1 MSKESISNAND
12 FGAVISIIE
21 NARGRALKAVNAE
34 LIQMYWEVGKYLSD
48 LCAVSSF
55 GDKIID
61 EVAAYIS
68 KTAPALKGFNRRGLY
83 RMRQF
88 YETYRDNEFVSALL
102 TQISW
107 TNHLLIMSKAK
118 SKEERDFYVALAA
131 KNHYSSRELE
141 RQLDSSYYERY
152 MLSSGKQPPELV
164 PQNVRNSILDT
175 YVLEFLDLPEQYSER
190 NFRKAIIENLKQ
202 FILEFGKDFTF
213 IGEEYRVQVGGQD
226 FFIDLLFYNRALS
239 CLVPIELKIGKFKP
253 EHIGQ
258 INFYLEALDRDV
270 KKPNENPSVGLI
282 LCASK
287 DDAVVEYALSR
298 SMSPTLVSDYTLC
311 LPDKKL
317 LKDKLQELAELALEE
332 SDSICDE

>member
-1 MSKESISNAND
+1 MSKGSISNAND

-88 YETYRDNEFVSALL
+88 YETYRDDEFVSALL

-317 LKDKLQELAELALEE
+317 LKDKLQELAELALVE

>member
-1 MSKESISNAND
+1 
-12 FGAVISIIE
+12 
-21 NARGRALKAVNAE
+21 
-34 LIQMYWEVGKYLSD
+34 MYWKVGEYLSE
-48 LCAVSSF
+48 LCLKSSF
-55 GDKIID
+55 GDKSVD
-61 EVAAYIS
+61 EVAAYIAN
-68 KTAPALKGFNRRGLY
+68 KAPTLKGFNRRGLY
-83 RMRQF
+83 RMKQF
-88 YETYRDNEFVSALL
+88 YETYRDDEFVTALL

-107 TNHLLIMSKAK
+107 TNHLLIMSKSK
-118 SKEERDFYVALAA
+118 SKEERDFYIALSA
-131 KNHYSSRELE
+131 KESYSSRELE

-152 MLSSGKQPPELV
+152 MLSSGKKPTNLV
-164 PQNVRNSILDT
+164 GRDVRGNILDT

-190 NFRKAIIENLKQ
+190 NFRKAVIENLKQ

-226 FFIDLLFYNRALS
+226 FYIDLLFYNRALS

-253 EHIGQ
+253 EHVGQ

-298 SMSPTLVSDYTLC
+298 SMSPTLVADYTLQ
-311 LPDKKL
+311 LPDKKV
-317 LKDKLQELAELALEE
+317 LKDKLKELAELALEK
-332 SDSICDE
+332 SDCNDNE